1 MQIHEYSKAA
11 IRTESKIGEVKGV
24 GAVSLHAT
32 LTAVI
37 GVGDVM
43 DQIKKNVFYNR
54 PYDREKLADAIGSS
68 IGALQFLLGSI
79 QPGAEHNFADPAQT
93 FDIHRMTKNDGPTGK
108 NITVGPDALAQ
119 LDPRIFHVIT
129 GIITEASELAEA
141 LQLNLEG
148 DALDLVN
155 VSEEIG
161 DIAWYGFGI
170 FPDASEIPPG
180 QILDTN
186 IGKLVKRYP
195 AKFDGYLAQQE
206 NRDLTAEREILE
218 EGAAV
223 LKQEG
228 DAMYLNADHID
239 NAAIDCMAE
248 SMKARMYLARTSEGK
263 GGWAEISEQD
273 LELCLENAINSTS
286 PNRLVNIANY
296 AAMITWVRNAEV
308 NHQAWLAGQVNA
320 AFDKVEACDG
330 KFTPNAEAN
339 EQIAAHKANVKAAI
353 ADETRPGGVLH
364 NTGK

>member
-24 GAVSLHAT
+24 GAVSLHAA
-32 LTAVI
+32 LTTVFAI
-37 GVGDVM
+37 GEVM
-43 DQIKKNVFYNR
+43 DQIKKHVFYGR
-54 PYDREKLADAIGSS
+54 PYAREVMAYHVQSANEAMGFLFE
-68 IGALQFLLGSI
+68 ALQVNG
-79 QPGAEHNFADPAQT
+79 GFADPEQSLEFEILPLT
-93 FDIHRMTKNDGPTGK
+93 DSGK
-108 NITVGPDALAQ
+108 SRKKVTVGADSLKAI
-119 LDPRIFHVIT
+119 DPRMFHVIT
-129 GIITEASELAEA
+129 GIITEAAELAQA
-141 LQLNLEG
+141 LRFNLEG
-148 DALDLVN
+148 EKLDVVN
-155 VSEEIG
+155 VAEEIG

-170 FPDASEIPPG
+170 FPDASAIPPG

-273 LELCLENAINSTS
+273 LELCLENAISSTS

-296 AAMITWVRNAEV
+296 AAMITWVRNAEA

-320 AFDKVEACDG
+320 AFDKVEAGDG